1 MKIRRFNLS
10 KPTKLLFI
18 CMIVLPILFIG
29 TKSIADIRLPE
40 KDEIKKDCGNDNG
53 TYILIAYDTIHGS
66 TAEVAEHMGDDLC
79 SKGFKVAVR
88 YVAKVTD
95 ISAYDAVIIG
105 TPIYKFAWLEG
116 AKKFLSQNKA
126 VLAKIPTAYFM
137 LGASMST
144 DIPETQ
150 AGAKKMFMDPVLSE
164 FPEVVPLTLGLFG
177 GEVNFAE
184 NQYNLFEWIVLK
196 ILGFI
201 IGYEDANGAD
211 WRNWDTIDSWTEK
224 FVTELESADS
234 LSSGRYQLADH

>member
-88 YVAKVTD
+88 YVAK
-95 ISAYDAVIIG
+95 SYG
-105 TPIYKFAWLEG
+105 YKRIRCCNYRHPDLQVCLVG
-116 AKKFLSQNKA
+116 GCKKVPEPKQSSSCKDTHRIFLCWAPQC
-126 VLAKIPTAYFM
+126 
-137 LGASMST
+137 
-144 DIPETQ
+144 Q
-150 AGAKKMFMDPVLSE
+150 
-164 FPEVVPLTLGLFG
+164 LTFRKHRPAQKNVYGSRAFR
-177 GEVNFAE
+177 V
-184 NQYNLFEWIVLK
+184 
-196 ILGFI
+196 
-201 IGYEDANGAD
+201 
-211 WRNWDTIDSWTEK
+211 S
-224 FVTELESADS
+224 
-234 LSSGRYQLADH
+234 